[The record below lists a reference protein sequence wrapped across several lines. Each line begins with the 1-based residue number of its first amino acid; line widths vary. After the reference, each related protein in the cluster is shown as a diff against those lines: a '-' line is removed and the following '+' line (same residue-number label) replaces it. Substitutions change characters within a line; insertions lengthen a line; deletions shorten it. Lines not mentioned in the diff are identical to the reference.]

1 VEAATAPMRVHYV
14 HSVHY
19 VHFRSFAASPY
30 RQADAPLT
38 LPRSS
43 SYNVLADLNRIG
55 YQKSIMHPPV
65 AIIVVLLCAPFCLR
79 RIEFSPGH
87 IVSRYFNSVPFRKK
101 K

>member
-1 VEAATAPMRVHYV
+1 VRVRSVHYV

-19 VHFRSFAASPY
+19 FHFRSFAVSRH
-30 RQADAPLT
+30 RQADTPLT

-43 SYNVLADLNRIG
+43 IYNVLADLNSIG

-65 AIIVVLLCAPFCLR
+65 AAIVVLLCAPFCLR
-79 RIEFSPGH
+79 RIEFNPGH
-87 IVSRYFNSVPFRKK
+87 IVSRYFNPVPFRKK